1 MNFLVKAFCSLLKWL
16 WQSSAS
22 PFLLPQWGDWWWQ
35 LCVGDELVELY
46 CSSSAVLLGCSAAG
60 AVVRCPLGHSAGL
73 FWEKGSLTAR
83 WQLLAETVMVL
94 WVEAQLSAPPPIFPS
109 SITGD
114 PLPNLVAFTPC
125 ITPVSLQ
132 SWKPRVSM
140 CVLTLALAVFAGPI
154 RLPSTDVTGSQEC

>member
-94 WVEAQLSAPPPIFPS
+94 WVEAQLSAPPPYFSLLHYWWPPAQPCGLHPMHNPCFSSELEAPCEHVRAHPS
-109 SITGD
+109 PGCVCR
-114 PLPNLVAFTPC
+114 PNKTA
-125 ITPVSLQ
+125 
-132 SWKPRVSM
+132 
-140 CVLTLALAVFAGPI
+140 
-154 RLPSTDVTGSQEC
+154 